1 MRATGNDA
9 KALADIVKIVW
20 PDNTEEDLVGTIL
33 EYMDNDRSAV
43 FAEKR
48 DGRFIGAALCSLR
61 YDYVEGCDT
70 SPVGYLE
77 GVSVKEEFRH
87 QGIAKQLV
95 EECEQWAR
103 EKGCSE
109 FASDCE
115 LSNTDSLKFH
125 LQIGFEEQNRIICF
139 RKRL

>member
-1 MRATGNDA
+1 MRASRDDA
-9 KALADIVKIVW
+9 RALAGIVKIVW
-20 PDNTEEDLVGTIL
+20 PDNTEDELVEIIL
-33 EYMDNDRSAV
+33 EYMDQDGSAV

-48 DGRFIGAALCSLR
+48 NGEFIAAALCSLR
-61 YDYVEGCDT
+61 HDYVEGCET

-77 GVSVKEEFRH
+77 GVSVREEYRNR
-87 QGIAKQLV
+87 GVAKRLV

-115 LSNTDSLKFH
+115 LSNTDSLRFH

-139 RKRL
+139 RKKL

>member
-1 MRATGNDA
+1 MKAAEKDA
-9 KALADIVKIVW
+9 EALAGLVKIVW
-20 PDNTEEDLVGTIL
+20 PEHTEEALTEIIL
-33 EYMDNDRSAV
+33 EYMNSEESAV

-61 YDYVEGCDT
+61 HDYVEGCET

-77 GVSVKEEFRH
+77 GVSVKETYRN
-87 QGIAKQLV
+87 QGIARRLV

-103 EKGCSE
+103 EKGCRE

-115 LSNTDSLKFH
+115 LSNTASLNFH
-125 LQIGFEEQNRIICF
+125 LQIGFQEQNRIICF
-139 RKRL
+139 KKEL